1 MADFE
6 NDQKDTWPLPKYNPG
21 SPKHLHALGVIA
33 VTYAGF
39 QRSIDNLYAFHP
51 RQQKLP
57 DELINLYYFSLSEE
71 KRTEAIRKVFDTY
84 EKNDAVKTAIK
95 NVLDYFLWCKNA
107 RDQILHAE
115 RYPAS
120 FGGDPDTLY
129 LTKRVGKQSPKSGHI
144 AFKLDELRAIADKM
158 RDGIVQCATIHI
170 HLRVRD
176 VPIEKIEPSLRAYK
190 HEPLPQIL
198 HMPPFLKLTEAP

>member
-1 MADFE
+1 MTDARE
-6 NDQKDTWPLPKYNPG
+6 EQEDTWPLPNYNPG
-21 SPKHLHALGVIA
+21 SPRHLHALGVIA

-39 QRSIDNLYAFHP
+39 QRSIDSLYAFHP

-57 DELINLYYFSLSEE
+57 DELIELYYFSLGEE
-71 KRTEAIRKVFDTY
+71 KRIDAVRKVFDAY
-84 EKNDAVKTAIK
+84 GKSEVVKAAIN
-95 NVLDYFLWCKNA
+95 NVLSYFRWCKHT

-129 LTKRVGKQSPKSGHI
+129 LTKRLSKQSPDSGHMS
-144 AFKLDELRAIADKM
+144 FKLDELRSIADKM
-158 RDGIVQCATIHI
+158 RVGIVQSATIHI

-176 VPIEKIEPSLRAYK
+176 VPLVSVRRVVESYESFVIQGWRA
-190 HEPLPQIL
+190 
-198 HMPPFLKLTEAP
+198 